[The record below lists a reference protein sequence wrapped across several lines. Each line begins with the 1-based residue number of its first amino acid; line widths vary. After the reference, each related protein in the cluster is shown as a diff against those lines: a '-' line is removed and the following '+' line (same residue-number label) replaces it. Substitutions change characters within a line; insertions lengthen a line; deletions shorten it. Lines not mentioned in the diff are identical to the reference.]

1 MFWNNLKI
9 AFRLL
14 MKQRFYA
21 FINIFG
27 LTTALACCLLMGLYI
42 QQELTYDRYHQNADR
57 IHRVVFDNY
66 LDLGAYATL
75 PLPIA
80 PALKADFPE
89 IERCARI
96 AGAFESIVK
105 QEQNRFFERLTFV
118 DNDLPQLFTMPFVA
132 GNPQTALAEPNQVIL
147 SESYAKKY
155 FGESNP
161 IGKTLEVGTSGS
173 LNATVTGVFK
183 DFPANSHIRF
193 DLGLSFATFD
203 KVYGTPTLW
212 QQMPQNYT
220 YIQLAENASPAQL
233 RSKLKDFAKAHVA
246 NELENWETAYRLN
259 LQPITSIHLNSHLEN
274 EFEPNGRW
282 ATIYLFACIALIV
295 LMIAGFNYVNQSTAR
310 FAKRAKEVGILKTI
324 GAGRNQLIGQFI
336 SETLLITLFAGVG
349 ALLLAQLVLPIFNSI
364 SGRELQIAQ
373 MYQPLII
380 AGLTTLV
387 VLTGLG
393 AGVFPAFILSGFKP
407 VEAFR
412 GRVGNVSLFNSLR
425 QTLVVSQFTISIA
438 LIVATLIV
446 QQQMNYV
453 RQSFRP
459 AGKEQVVTFQ
469 VNNELNEKYDV
480 LKQKLLAQPGV
491 LQVSACSNMPTFYGD
506 SWPIMR
512 DLNSPKIQTENYAM
526 KDDFIET
533 MGLELIVGRGLD
545 EERSSDVTGGF
556 VINETAVKE
565 LGFES
570 SEKALGQTILWGGG
584 SNKKQGTVLGI
595 VKDFHFGSFHDIIPP
610 ALLQFSPYDWMTPN
624 FIAIRLNIDNYETIA
639 AEIRKTV
646 AELSPTWY
654 ADVRFMDD
662 NVAQLHQKDIQL
674 GRLFGAFSILAI
686 IISCLGLLGLSTYVV
701 EQRIKEI
708 GIRKVMG
715 ASISQIT
722 TLLSKDF
729 IKLVLIAN
737 GIAFPIAWWAMDKWL
752 EDFAYRADLSWWIF
766 AIAGVGAIA
775 IALLTVSF
783 QAIRAALANPV
794 NSLRSE

>member
-1 MFWNNLKI
+1 MFGNNLKI

-75 PLPIA
+75 PLPVA

-96 AGAFESIVK
+96 ATAFESIVK
-105 QEQNRFFERLTFV
+105 HEQNRFFEKLTFV
-118 DNDLPQLFTMPFVA
+118 DTDLPQLFTMPFVA
-132 GNPQTALAEPNQVIL
+132 GNSQTALAEPNQVIL
-147 SESYAKKY
+147 SESYARKY
-155 FGESNP
+155 FGDENP

-212 QQMPQNYT
+212 RQMPQNYT
-220 YIQLAENASPAQL
+220 YIQLAENASPTQL
-233 RSKLKDFAKAHVA
+233 RSKLKDFAKANVA
-246 NELENWETAYRLN
+246 NEITNWETTYRLN
-259 LQPITSIHLNSHLEN
+259 LQPITSIHLHSHLEN

-324 GAGRNQLIGQFI
+324 GAGRKQLIGQFI
-336 SETLLITLFAGVG
+336 SETLLITLVAGVG
-349 ALLLAQLVLPIFNSI
+349 ALLLAQVVLPVFNTI
-364 SGRELQIAQ
+364 SGKDLQINEL
-373 MYQPLII
+373 YQPLMIT
-380 AGLTTLV
+380 GLAALV
-387 VLTGLG
+387 AITGLG

-480 LKQKLLAQPGV
+480 LKQKLLAKAGV
-491 LQVSACSNMPTFYGD
+491 LQVSACSNIPTFYGD

-533 MGLELIVGRGLD
+533 MGLELIAGRGLE
-545 EERSSDVTGGF
+545 EERSADVTGGF

-570 SEKALGQTILWGGG
+570 SEKALGQTILWGGD
-584 SNKKQGTVLGI
+584 NKKQGTVLGV
-595 VKDFHFGSFHDIIPP
+595 VKDFHFGSFHDVIPP

-639 AEIRKTV
+639 AEIRKSV
-646 AELSPTWY
+646 AELSPAWY

-708 GIRKVMG
+708 GIRKIMG
-715 ASISQIT
+715 ASVRQIT
-722 TLLSKDF
+722 ILLSKDF
-729 IKLVLIAN
+729 IRLVLIAN

-752 EDFAYRADLSWWIF
+752 EDFAYRANLSWWIF
-766 AIAGVGAIA
+766 VAAGVGAIA

-783 QAIRAALANPV
+783 QAIWAAVANPV
-794 NSLRSE
+794 KSLRTE

>member
-14 MKQRFYA
+14 IKQRFYA

-42 QQELTYDRYHQNADR
+42 QQELTYDRYHQNADK
-57 IHRVVFDNY
+57 IYRVVFDNY
-66 LDLGAYATL
+66 LDMGAFATL
-75 PLPIA
+75 PLPIG
-80 PALKADFPE
+80 PTLKADFPE
-89 IERCARI
+89 IERCARV
-96 AGAFESIVK
+96 ANAFETIVK
-105 QEQNRFFERLTFV
+105 HKQNRFFEKLTFV
-118 DNDLPQLFTMPFVA
+118 DADLPQLFTMDFVA
-132 GNPQTALAEPNQVIL
+132 GNPKTALAEPNQVIL

-155 FGESNP
+155 FGEESS
-161 IGKTLEVGTSGS
+161 IGKTLEVGTLGN
-173 LNATVTGVFK
+173 LNATVSAVFK
-183 DFPANSHIRF
+183 DFPPNSHIEF

-203 KVYGTPTLW
+203 KIYGTPTLW

-220 YIQLAENASPAQL
+220 YIQLAENVRSEQI
-233 RSKLKDFAKAHVA
+233 RSKLKNFAKAHVG
-246 NELENWETAYRLN
+246 NELASWEKTYRLN
-259 LQPITSIHLNSHLEN
+259 LQPITSIHLNSHLES
-274 EFEPNGRW
+274 EFESNGRW
-282 ATIYLFACIALIV
+282 ATIYLFTCIALIV
-295 LMIAGFNYVNQSTAR
+295 LLIAEFNYINHSTAR

-324 GAGRNQLIGQFI
+324 GAGRKQLIGQFI

-349 ALLLAQLVLPIFNSI
+349 ALLLARLLLPVFNSI
-364 SGRELQIAQ
+364 SGKELLGAQ
-373 MYQPLII
+373 VYQPLMI
-380 AGLTTLV
+380 AGLTAL
-387 VLTGLG
+387 LAITGLG
-393 AGVFPAFILSGFKP
+393 AGIFPALVLSGFKP

-412 GRVGNVSLFNSLR
+412 GRIGNFSLFNSLR

-446 QQQMNYV
+446 QKQMNYV

-469 VNNELNEKYDV
+469 INSGLYEKYDV
-480 LKQKLLAQPGV
+480 LKQKLLAQAGV
-491 LQVSACSNMPTFYGD
+491 LEVSACSNIPTFYGD

-533 MGLELIVGRGLD
+533 MGLELIAGRGL
-545 EERSSDVTGGF
+545 EEKRSSDVRGGF
-556 VINETAVKE
+556 VLNETAIKE

-570 SEKALGQTILWGGG
+570 AEKALGQTILWGGG
-584 SNKKQGTVLGI
+584 SDKKQGTVLGV
-595 VKDFHFGSFHDIIPP
+595 VKDFHFNSFHEVIPP
-610 ALLQFSPYDWMTPN
+610 ALLQFSPYEWMTPN
-624 FIAIRLNIDNYETIA
+624 FVAIRLNIDHYEAIV
-639 AEIRKTV
+639 AEIQKTV
-646 AELSPTWY
+646 ATLAPTWF

-662 NVAQLHQKDIQL
+662 NVTKMHQKDIQL
-674 GRLFGAFSILAI
+674 GYLFGAFSILAI

-715 ASISQIT
+715 ASVHQIA

-752 EDFAYRADLSWWIF
+752 EDFAYRANLNGWIF
-766 AIAGVGAIA
+766 ALAGVGALA

-783 QAIRAALANPV
+783 QAIRAALTNPV
-794 NSLRSE
+794 KSLRSE